1 MTPGGPL
8 HQQPL
13 RTGLGQSQCGG
24 LPGSWGLG
32 WTLQPFSPA
41 RVTPR
46 AACGGRCHTGLVT
59 AGDGQGM
66 DAHTQGQ
73 TQHQGPGKAHGARAG
88 GGNGPALRH
97 RNGDGA
103 CSEARGAHTVPLTRS
118 PGHAASPRSPHH
130 TQPDPHNRADANSPP
145 HAGAVY
151 ARAVTAPSRG
161 PPLSLSLSHP
171 PPTPA

>member
-24 LPGSWGLG
+24 LPGSWGFG
-32 WTLQPFSPA
+32 WTLQPLSPA

-46 AACGGRCHTGLVT
+46 AACGGRCHTALVA
-59 AGDGQGM
+59 AGDGQGT
-66 DAHTQGQ
+66 DAHRDRHST
-73 TQHQGPGKAHGARAG
+73 RAG
-88 GGNGPALRH
+88 EGTRSQGRRGKRSRTPTQERRWGLLR
-97 RNGDGA
+97 GT
-103 CSEARGAHTVPLTRS
+103 GAHTVPLTRS
-118 PGHAASPRSPHH
+118 PGHAASPRSPYH
-130 TQPDPHNRADANSPP
+130 TQLDPHNRADANSPP

-161 PPLSLSLSHP
+161 PPLSLSHP